1 MSCSRLLELMLK
13 AAVTEKTLQKEF
25 GANFSPVET
34 KKRIEP
40 AEKMPPIS
48 KLVVFF
54 FFKANYPDLQK
65 AAQALFS
72 RRKPTEGT
80 ALLSVPGGRRR
91 WSRRISALLGC

>member
-13 AAVTEKTLQKEF
+13 AAVTEKTPQKEF

-48 KLVVFF
+48 KLLVFGFF
-54 FFKANYPDLQK
+54 FLRQTTLICRKQLRPSFLEANP
-65 AAQALFS
+65 
-72 RRKPTEGT
+72 RKEQ
-80 ALLSVPGGRRR
+80 L
-91 WSRRISALLGC
+91 C

>member
-1 MSCSRLLELMLK
+1 MLK
-13 AAVTEKTLQKEF
+13 AAVTEKTPQKEF

-48 KLVVFF
+48 KLLVVVF

-72 RRKPTEGT
+72 GSKPTEGT
-80 ALLSVPGGRRR
+80 ALLSAPGGRRR